1 MSSSVR
7 FHSQSASS
15 SSARR
20 LSSQLTRHELGTQ
33 KRRDAMITVPTTLSL
48 RNLRKLLMLISSM
61 KSQIRTI
68 SWLVFSQVPLLQN
81 PWKQGVP
88 SGRMSTGAT
97 ALQEELR
104 LRRQQRLQASAL
116 LSHMQDCSPCVSQNG
131 MHFPARHFPFSMQL
145 VPSAMCSDLGHW
157 ALTPLHSASFSQVA

>member
-1 MSSSVR
+1 
-7 FHSQSASS
+7 
-15 SSARR
+15 
-20 LSSQLTRHELGTQ
+20 
-33 KRRDAMITVPTTLSL
+33 MITVPTTLSL

-131 MHFPARHFPFSMQL
+131 MHFPARHFPFSGQPHINISGEFL
-145 VPSAMCSDLGHW
+145 PSPRLSIKFVSDVW
-157 ALTPLHSASFSQVA
+157 LTGKIPTQRC